1 MISCTVPKSR
11 QKILDY
17 RIARFFRRWKYPLLS
32 LYYFLLTCLLPRPA
46 QALVF
51 DGFQTFA
58 KNLFSQMFNAIGL
71 GALTTFTDAIAAF
84 VTGVV
89 IFIVG
94 GWIAWQAYKAI
105 QEYDRQEFEGMI
117 RHIIGAV
124 MAAVALFSA
133 DFILNQITT

>member
-1 MISCTVPKSR
+1 
-11 QKILDY
+11 
-17 RIARFFRRWKYPLLS
+17 
-32 LYYFLLTCLLPRPA
+32 
-46 QALVF
+46 
-51 DGFQTFA
+51 
-58 KNLFSQMFNAIGL
+58 L